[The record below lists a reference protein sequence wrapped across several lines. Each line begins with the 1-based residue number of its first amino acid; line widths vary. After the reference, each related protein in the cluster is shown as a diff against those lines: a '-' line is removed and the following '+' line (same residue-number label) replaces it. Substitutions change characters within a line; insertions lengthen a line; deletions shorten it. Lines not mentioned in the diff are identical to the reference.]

1 MFFLIILISIIKLG
15 GEEFSFEIYKDL
27 PVNIPKPQLKVNI
40 SSINESMDDYFDP
53 SLPTTEPPES
63 VKFILKDVIP
73 SINEDDSE
81 IEYDVFKSKRI
92 DISEIKYLD
101 LVIKNAKEQKFDVEL
116 VLAII
121 KKESNFN
128 PKAKSKAG
136 AMGLMQL
143 LPDTAKWLGL
153 KDTSKLYNPDVNIK
167 YGIKYLRWLFNYFK
181 NSIPAELLKEDIKK
195 SEILKVIAAYNAGPG
210 NVKKYDKPPYN
221 GIPPF
226 KETINYVEKVSLYF
240 IDFEELNI
248 LKE

>member
-15 GEEFSFEIYKDL
+15 SEEFSFEINKKL
-27 PVNIPKPQLKVNI
+27 SVSIPEPQLKVDV
-40 SSINESMDDYFDP
+40 SNESMDDYFDP

-73 SINEDDSE
+73 SINEDDIE

-167 YGIKYLRWLFNYFK
+167 YGIKYLRWLFNYFQ
-181 NSIPAELLKEDIKK
+181 NSIPEELLKEDIKK
-195 SEILKVIAAYNAGPG
+195 SKILKVIAAYNAGPG